1 MEVDQRETSSG
12 SKEQFNGTVPIKR
25 ARMDLTSTKPTAA
38 QLQKQKDAVSE
49 YGRGRKI
56 RGGHPINTLQV
67 QCQSLTSSSIQCE
80 RQETPREPQATRE

>member
-12 SKEQFNGTVPIKR
+12 SKEHFNGTVPIKR
-25 ARMDLTSTKPTAA
+25 ARMDLTSTKPDAA
-38 QLQKQKDAVSE
+38 QLQKRKDAVSE

-56 RGGHPINTLQV
+56 RGGHPINTLEG

-80 RQETPREPQATRE
+80 RQETPRKPQATRE